1 MSLNDAEVKTLHRIQ
16 AYHQVMITPSFDE
29 HSARTVS
36 DRVDGGTILIVY
48 CIATMLM
55 SEVDLIRSGRD
66 DSPAPVRI

>member
-1 MSLNDAEVKTLHRIQ
+1 MSLNDTEVKTLHRRQ
-16 AYHQVMITPSFDE
+16 AYHQVMVTPRFDA

-36 DRVDGGTILIVY
+36 DRIHGGIISGLD

-66 DSPAPVRI
+66 DSPAPVRT